1 MSAKLTLRPIG
12 VPIPALL
19 AMSVL
24 ASSALA
30 QAPPFLLQWGT
41 PGTGAGQFEGPSG
54 VAVDAGGHVYVS
66 DLGNGRIQKFTAAG
80 AFITEW
86 PDGLNFCVGVAVDPG
101 GSVYV
106 ANINYVRKWT
116 GDGVL
121 IAEWTGFGVNGAWA
135 VAADDGGDV
144 YVVDNGNN
152 RILKFTGDGVLITQ
166 WGTFGTGDGQFSY
179 PTGIAVD
186 ATG

>member
-1 MSAKLTLRPIG
+1 MSARLTPRPI
-12 VPIPALL
+12 ALL
-19 AMSVL
+19 ALLAISAVL
-24 ASSALA
+24 ASSAFA
-30 QAPPFLLQWGT
+30 QAPLLLLQWGT
-41 PGTGAGQFEGPSG
+41 PGTGAGQFDSPSG

-80 AFITEW
+80 AFVTEW
-86 PDGLNFCVGVAVDPG
+86 PSGLNFCVGVAVDPG

-121 IAEWTGFGVNGAWA
+121 IAEWAGFGANGAWA

-152 RILKFTGDGVLITQ
+152 RIRKFTGNGVLITQ
-166 WGTFGTGDGQFSY
+166 WGTFGNGDGQFSY
-179 PTGIAVD
+179 PWGVRP
-186 ATG
+186 G